1 MNSRRECRIVIY
13 FLCRINS
20 RSTCRSPERRFTSA
34 TPVTLRTFKPP
45 PPRVA
50 PRRCTGFTLRVGA
63 LDRETPACPRGV
75 SSAYSAHAI
84 PLHNIKPLKRWQIT
98 ITIPVGLGRKAARLL
113 RFWPPT
119 PGPRPPPSL
128 PRPMNSLAIPTCL
141 PVATPA
147 PTSSGRRCRPC
158 GREPGNGHAAPS
170 ISPR

>member
-1 MNSRRECRIVIY
+1 MNSRRECRIVIH
-13 FLCRINS
+13 FLCQINS

-34 TPVTLRTFKPP
+34 KPVTLRTFKPSP
-45 PPRVA
+45 PSVA

-84 PLHNIKPLKRWQIT
+84 PHHNIKPLRRWQIT
-98 ITIPVGLGRKAARLL
+98 ITILVRLERKAARLH

-119 PGPRPPPSL
+119 PGLHPPPSL
-128 PRPMNSLAIPTCL
+128 PRPMNSWAIPTCP

-147 PTSSGRRCRPC
+147 QTSSGKKCRLC
-158 GREPGNGHAAPS
+158 GREPGNGHAARS